1 MAEQIAAN
9 YTPAVGDVVELT
21 KGDYYAS
28 PIKAIL
34 FISEGHLFYKIKSGT
49 WGRVDAKTKIVGK
62 IGSTDK
68 AYSCTDIGPIAKA
81 YFSKPTFTGSYEEQQ
96 AQAVAY
102 YKWKFGSKIKMVKR
116 NNLHAGGSRSL
127 PHSQEEI
134 NKYGSFGTILMIKSD
149 YIEVQIGDASS
160 WSVAYT
166 CLEPVK

>member
-1 MAEQIAAN
+1 M
-9 YTPAVGDVVELT
+9 GDVVEFEYRYKSWIGICFNCHGNITLSVDSN
-21 KGDYYAS
+21 KSSGDEAWAHLHEVS
-28 PIKAIL
+28 NARFIKHLSEVANES
-34 FISEGHLFYKIKSGT
+34 ISWTGANK
-49 WGRVDAKTKIVGK
+49 
-62 IGSTDK
+62 
-68 AYSCTDIGPIAKA
+68 IAKA
-81 YFSKPTFTGSYEEQQ
+81 YFSKPTLTGSYEEQQ

-134 NKYGSFGTILMIKSD
+134 NEYGSFGTILMIKSD